1 MLTTSESLATVLHF
15 VCCLFV
21 SVCSAEVQDS
31 SSTSQFGDVLFGIPP
46 PSEGRGGASAEGVGG
61 ATLAEEQRLIQTG
74 QMTPF
79 GTSLSGA
86 VNSSLSNI
94 SAEGGFGYSSK
105 VNVSV
110 DSTTG
115 ESGRQARIP
124 KIPGTTSDKTLPSQS
139 HFGSSEPTLEDSF
152 GPDDWVPSLA
162 DLMDSTSASSAESE
176 YFTDD
181 ELGGPKKKK
190 KKRLRELSSD
200 GLSDDDDDER
210 ARSRKRKG
218 RRRRKGKGTASRRRY
233 NDDGDEELYLQRLR

>member
-1 MLTTSESLATVLHF
+1 M
-15 VCCLFV
+15 FV

-31 SSTSQFGDVLFGIPP
+31 SSTSQFGDVSFGILA
-46 PSEGRGGASAEGVGG
+46 PSEGRGGASAEGVGW
-61 ATLAEEQRLIQTG
+61 ATLAEEQRLIRTG

-86 VNSSLSNI
+86 VNSSLSNV

-105 VNVSV
+105 VSVSV

-115 ESGRQARIP
+115 ESRIARIP
-124 KIPGTTSDKTLPSQS
+124 KIPGATSDQADNTLPSQS
-139 HFGSSEPTLEDSF
+139 HSGSSEPTLEDSF

-162 DLMDSTSASSAESE
+162 DLMDSTSASSAENE

-200 GLSDDDDDER
+200 SLSDDDDDER

-218 RRRRKGKGTASRRRY
+218 QRRRKGKGTASRRRY